1 MTKTL
6 FQKLFDDY
14 PVLPNTYNAR
24 AQEPNQTVSYPTIA
38 GAIDDKNNYHQLK
51 VHYRSNYMMYS
62 DAFDVTKLN
71 SGSGNQENCAF
82 EYIRTPYE
90 NFVESLGS
98 PILPYY
104 MNKSNGISDL
114 SSSIYPVGLRY
125 IDNENEVAVF
135 ERPPFKMNIDFS
147 PVKARQ
153 LSSKYRKRYEMKEV
167 SIWVPWTV
175 YLFNLSSKNQINM
188 SVYFNDRPL
197 SSVDDVVFNCLLPNV
212 FVEGKVCFGD
222 YHNDINDF
230 HAKMV
235 KKKNYSLKN
244 LFNECLSYFYSG
256 GWNSDIIPHGP
267 LPSFLRMYDST
278 RSMKLTLKND
288 KTIAIYERAHE
299 TAQYYDVSKTRGS
312 HHLIRRNF
320 SNGFSNTN
328 HLENYLNA
336 LCLWSQYSLEEV
348 MYLFKNH
355 YDGARNHYKADE
367 GFNETYDSVP
377 GSRLDGLIRSSSG
390 LNYGLSE
397 QKRQKLQSV
406 FNTFV
411 NGNNAQ
417 NVINYDDTIDHSGI
431 HQINFGFGKALRK
444 VYYVNPL
451 NNQPHDKN
459 VLIHQKELHDILDFA
474 IKDVDD
480 SSKTT
485 KIVNMGSLPQMETMP

>member
-6 FQKLFDDY
+6 FQKLFGDY
-14 PVLPNTYNAR
+14 PVLPNTYNIKALG
-24 AQEPNQTVSYPTIA
+24 PNQTVSYPTIA
-38 GAIDDKNNYHQLK
+38 GAIDDKNDYHQLK
-51 VHYRSNYMMYS
+51 IHYRSNYMMYS
-62 DAFDVTKLN
+62 TAFDMTKLN
-71 SGSGNQENCAF
+71 LGSGHQENCAF

-98 PILPYY
+98 PISPYY
-104 MNKSNGISDL
+104 MNKSNTISDL
-114 SSSIYPVGLRY
+114 SDSIYPVGLRY

-153 LSSKYRKRYEMKEV
+153 LSSKYRKRYEMKDV
-167 SIWVPWTV
+167 SIWIPWTV
-175 YLFNLSSKNQINM
+175 YLFNLSSKSQINM

-197 SSVDDVVFNCLLPNV
+197 NSVDDIVFACLLPNV
-212 FVEGKVCFGD
+212 FAEGKVCFGD
-222 YHNDINDF
+222 YHSSINDF

-235 KKKNYSLKN
+235 KKKNYSLKS

-256 GWNSDIIPHGP
+256 GWNNDIIPHGP
-267 LPSFLRMYDST
+267 LPPSLRMYDST
-278 RSMKLTLKND
+278 RSMKLTLKDD

-299 TAQYYDVSKTRGS
+299 NAEYYDVSKTRG
-312 HHLIRRNF
+312 
-320 SNGFSNTN
+320 TN
-328 HLENYLNA
+328 HLMRFSSSVSTANYLENYLNA

-355 YDGARNHYKADE
+355 YDSARNHYKADE

-377 GSRLDGLIRSSSG
+377 GSRLDSLIKSSSG
-390 LNYGLSE
+390 LNYSLCE
-397 QKRQKLQSV
+397 QKRQKLQGV

-417 NVINYDDTIDHSGI
+417 NVINYDDPIDHSGI

-451 NNQPHDKN
+451 NNQLHYKD
-459 VLIHQKELHDILDFA
+459 VIVHQKELHDILDFA

-480 SSKTT
+480 SLGT
-485 KIVNMGSLPQMETMP
+485 IEVVNMGSLPQMETIP